1 MGVACSRGCF
11 CCNNAGDG
19 PATGRN
25 THSTACCGSTLCDST
40 LWKKQVKEWLTLED
54 QYKNKKA
61 VTEWLLAEAVF
72 VATPTT
78 VMGLAVPPPSEVD
91 ALRERLTKKAPTVVR
106 QERQRNSPQLAKER
120 VAQHAR

>member
-1 MGVACSRGCF
+1 MPEIACSRGCF
-11 CCNNAGDG
+11 CCNNQGDG

-25 THSTACCGSTLCDST
+25 AHSGACCGSTLCDSRQ
-40 LWKKQVKEWLTLED
+40 WNKQLEAWIAAED
-54 QYKNKKA
+54 AHKKA

-72 VATPTT
+72 VATPAT
-78 VMGLAVPPPSEVD
+78 VMGLPVPSPSEVD